1 MYPFRQANVPLGI
14 HVPQVGTPWVIC
26 FGKRHPNKASFAYI
40 KCYHAWTQT
49 SIGQNGGITLNFEL
63 WENFLPSWWFLRCQ
77 ACMEARRRQAL
88 NGGCTSNEWSRRWSF
103 PTVVLWRKSMGCF
116 LIHFCST
123 IASRDSVKLHLKQW
137 RRHSSQRSN
146 SSERQRFR
154 NMYFYVDNTLPRVF
168 QWTNREKL
176 RSE

>member
-77 ACMEARRRQAL
+77 ACMEARRRQAP

-116 LIHFCST
+116 LIRFCSYYSFSGQCQT
-123 IASRDSVKLHLKQW
+123 ASQAVKTSFQSTLKQ
-137 RRHSSQRSN
+137 
-146 SSERQRFR
+146 
-154 NMYFYVDNTLPRVF
+154 
-168 QWTNREKL
+168 QWTTTIQEHVFL
-176 RSE
+176 RRQYVAKSLSMDE